1 MEFSACNRTDD
12 RTHANAGLAF
22 DRINQTVGHLKLKI
36 PWVQERV
43 VCGEVVGIIGCYAT
57 GFDYQKLRRD
67 ASLMGD
73 KMSNKGTA
81 IWTDGTELVHFLGND
96 PIL

>member
-36 PWVQERV
+36 PWVQERM
-43 VCGEVVGIIGCYAT
+43 VCGEVVGIIGLLCDWFRLPEAT
-57 GFDYQKLRRD
+57 QRCFFNGRQ
-67 ASLMGD
+67 
-73 KMSNKGTA
+73 N
-81 IWTDGTELVHFLGND
+81 EQQGNCNLD
-96 PIL
+96 